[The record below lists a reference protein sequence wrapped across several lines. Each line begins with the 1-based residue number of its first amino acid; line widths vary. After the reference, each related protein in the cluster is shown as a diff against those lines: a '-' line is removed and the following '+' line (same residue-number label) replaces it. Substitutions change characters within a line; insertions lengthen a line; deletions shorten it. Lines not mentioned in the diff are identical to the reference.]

1 MTKVLLFQF
10 FCPAEFFAV
19 RLLAFERDKLT
30 CATLK
35 NVLSKLSYSVYII
48 LMEEVMANEIVEQ
61 VNTKMQ
67 TSVDALKREL
77 VKIRTGRASLA
88 LLDGIKVDAYGSL
101 LPVDQVGTMT
111 IPESRM
117 IVIQPW
123 DPQMLPVIEKAILSS
138 DLGLTPA
145 NDGKVIRLT
154 IPQLTEERRKDL
166 VKQVKK
172 VAEEFK
178 VAVRNVRREANDMLK
193 KLKKDK
199 EISEDD
205 MFRLQEEAQKATD
218 AFVKK
223 IDEIAVGKEKEVM
236 EV

>member
-1 MTKVLLFQF
+1 MDIKKV
-10 FCPAEFFAV
+10 
-19 RLLAFERDKLT
+19 
-30 CATLK
+30 
-35 NVLSKLSYSVYII
+35 
-48 LMEEVMANEIVEQ
+48 MEEVMANEIIDQ
-61 VNTKMQ
+61 VKEKMEA
-67 TSVDALKREL
+67 SVDAFKREL

-88 LLDGIKVDAYGSL
+88 LLDGIKIDAYGSM
-101 LPVDQVGTMT
+101 LPVDQVGTLT

-123 DPQMLPVIEKAILSS
+123 DPQMLAVLEKAILSS

-154 IPQLTEERRKDL
+154 IPQLTEERRKEL

-178 VAVRNVRREANDMLK
+178 VAVRNVRRDANDNLK
-193 KLKKDK
+193 KMKKNK

-218 AFVKK
+218 TYVKK
-223 IDEIAVGKEKEVM
+223 IDEIAAGKEKEVM